1 MSAQNNHI
9 LYPGKT
15 LGIIGNGFI
24 ATRLTQ
30 DAQRSGFKV
39 GVYGSQASDA
49 AMKQAD
55 FETVGALSD
64 RAKLKEFS
72 QECDAVTYVGANV
85 DAQVIEYIS
94 QYTWVPQGKETLEV
108 IQDRL
113 LERAFFDQINVN
125 IAPYVTVI
133 GLDDLYQSIDSIGY
147 PAVLKPIQRGLGER
161 SMIINKQSDITKAA
175 DFLETGTYVL
185 ESYIPHDHE
194 FSLMVAKGQQDTQV
208 FPLMELKLKQEQLI
222 EAAAPAKINEDV
234 LAEIMRIGTAVAQ
247 QLTYVGV
254 LEIGFY
260 LTKTGTLYVKGV
272 TPGLTTQGNVFD
284 KVSDVSQYEE
294 HLRAIIGIPLQPI
307 KPLQP
312 SIMMMIQKDQM
323 DDIQTQWLLKD
334 NWRFTFYQQ
343 TPDSQSTIA
352 GHVLVAGD
360 ELDKLQLQVDNTE
373 VWNKR
378 TRTNNKEE

>member
-113 LERAFFDQINVN
+113 LERAFFLIRL
-125 IAPYVTVI
+125 T
-133 GLDDLYQSIDSIGY
+133 LTL
-147 PAVLKPIQRGLGER
+147 
-161 SMIINKQSDITKAA
+161 
-175 DFLETGTYVL
+175 
-185 ESYIPHDHE
+185 H
-194 FSLMVAKGQQDTQV
+194 LM
-208 FPLMELKLKQEQLI
+208 
-222 EAAAPAKINEDV
+222 
-234 LAEIMRIGTAVAQ
+234 
-247 QLTYVGV
+247 
-254 LEIGFY
+254 
-260 LTKTGTLYVKGV
+260 
-272 TPGLTTQGNVFD
+272 
-284 KVSDVSQYEE
+284 
-294 HLRAIIGIPLQPI
+294 
-307 KPLQP
+307 
-312 SIMMMIQKDQM
+312 
-323 DDIQTQWLLKD
+323 
-334 NWRFTFYQQ
+334 
-343 TPDSQSTIA
+343 
-352 GHVLVAGD
+352 
-360 ELDKLQLQVDNTE
+360 
-373 VWNKR
+373 
-378 TRTNNKEE
+378 